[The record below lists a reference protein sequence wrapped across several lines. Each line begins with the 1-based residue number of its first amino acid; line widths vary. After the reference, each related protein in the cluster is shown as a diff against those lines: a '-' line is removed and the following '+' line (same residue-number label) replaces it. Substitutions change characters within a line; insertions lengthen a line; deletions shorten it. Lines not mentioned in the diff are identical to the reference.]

1 MTTRKRALLLNIRS
15 SCDLLSNVDLFDAGG
30 RHVMLDS
37 CSMTSVHSFEQTPP
51 ETRGLLKVQIKDL
64 GLRLEGS
71 MLEKY
76 IAQLYR
82 ELAAKG
88 LKRFHPPCY
97 LSDEWACPDRE
108 PIIGIPFYLADPK
121 LAALEQAV
129 NDIEDEREIM
139 MYLRHEAGH
148 AFNYTDDYKP
158 VPFSRQFVRH
168 IAGWYAQKHPD
179 EDFAETFAVWLT
191 PRLNWRRRYQ
201 GWTALAKLE
210 YVERTAKA
218 LGDKYPLRSVGKAEL
233 PVDEMQATI
242 EDFYRDRTAD
252 ETPAV
257 ADLPLNVDLEDLFVP
272 SAPQGTRPA
281 AEFLAEHRK
290 VIVDKITYWTG
301 VRRTLV
307 KRLVESIEKRAKEMD
322 LAVEKGRE
330 SVHLVEVVSYAT
342 TLVMNYLTRG
352 RFTEK

>member
-1 MTTRKRALLLNIRS
+1 
-15 SCDLLSNVDLFDAGG
+15 
-30 RHVMLDS
+30 
-37 CSMTSVHSFEQTPP
+37 VHSFEQTPP
-51 ETRGLLKVQIKDL
+51 EARGLLTVRIKDL

-71 MLEKY
+71 MMEKY
-76 IAQLYR
+76 INELYR

-88 LKRFHPPCY
+88 LKRFRPPCY

-148 AFNYTDDYKP
+148 AFNYAYELYATREWHELFGPFDRPYSDDYKP
-158 VPFSRQFVRH
+158 VPFSRSYVRH

-179 EDFAETFAVWLT
+179 EDFAETFAVWMT

-201 GWTALAKLE
+201 GWAALAKLE
-210 YVERTAKA
+210 YVDRVAKQLA
-218 LGDKYPLRSVGKAEL
+218 DVEPKRAIGKAEL

-242 EDFYRDRTAD
+242 EDFYRERTPD
-252 ETPAV
+252 EAPAV
-257 ADLPLNVDLEDLFVP
+257 ADLPLDVDLEDLFVP
-272 SAPQGTRPA
+272 AAPGLRPA
-281 AEFLAEHRK
+281 AEFLAQHRK
-290 VIVDKITYWTG
+290 LIVDKITYWTG

-307 KRLVESIEKRAKEMD
+307 RQLFASIEKRAKEMD
-322 LAVEKGRE
+322 LAVDSSRQEA
-330 SVHLVEVVSYAT
+330 HLVELVAYAT

>member
-1 MTTRKRALLLNIRS
+1 LQA
-15 SCDLLSNVDLFDAGG
+15 
-30 RHVMLDS
+30 
-37 CSMTSVHSFEQTPP
+37 FEHTPP
-51 ETRGLLKVQIKDL
+51 EARELLKRPIRDL
-64 GLRLEGS
+64 KLRIEGS
-71 MLEKY
+71 PLEKY
-76 IAQLYR
+76 VKQLHD
-82 ELAAKG
+82 ELQAKG
-88 LKRFHPPCY
+88 LTRFRPACY

-108 PIIGIPFYLADPK
+108 PIIGIPFYLADPRV
-121 LAALEQAV
+121 AAIERSL
-129 NDIEDEREIM
+129 NDLEDEREIL

-148 AFNYTDDYKP
+148 AFNYAYQLYDTKEWIELFGPFDRPYVDNYTP
-158 VPFSRQFVRH
+158 VPFSRRFVRH

-201 GWTALAKLE
+201 GWAALAKLE
-210 YVERTAKA
+210 YVDRTAKA
-218 LGDKYPLRSVGKAEL
+218 LGDKDPRRSVGKAEL

-242 EDFYRDRTAD
+242 EDFYRERTPD
-252 ETPAV
+252 ETPAA
-257 ADLPLNVDLEDLFVP
+257 ADLPLDVDLDDLFGP
-272 SAPQGTRPA
+272 AAPQGTRPA

-307 KRLVESIEKRAKEMD
+307 KHLVESIEKRAKEMN
-322 LAVEKGRE
+322 LAVDTARE
-330 SVHLVEVVSYAT
+330 PAHLVEVVSYAT

>member
-1 MTTRKRALLLNIRS
+1 M
-15 SCDLLSNVDLFDAGG
+15 
-30 RHVMLDS
+30 
-37 CSMTSVHSFEQTPP
+37 HSFEQTLP
-51 ETRGLLKVQIKDL
+51 EARGLLKVAIKDL
-64 GLRLEGS
+64 GLKLEGS
-71 MLEKY
+71 MLEKF

-121 LAALEQAV
+121 LSALEQAV

-148 AFNYTDDYKP
+148 AFNYAYELYATRDWHDLFGPFDRPYRDDYTP
-158 VPFSRQFVRH
+158 VPFSRGFVRH

-191 PRLNWRRRYQ
+191 PRINWRNRYR
-201 GWTALAKLE
+201 GWAALGKLE
-210 YVERTAKA
+210 YVERIAGT
-218 LGDKYPLRSVGKAEL
+218 LGDKDPKRSVGKAEL

-242 EDFYRDRTAD
+242 EEFYRERTPD
-252 ETPAV
+252 ETSAV
-257 ADLPLNVDLEDLFVP
+257 ADLSLDVDLEDLFVP
-272 SAPQGTRPA
+272 AATQDSRPA

-290 VIVDKITYWTG
+290 LMVDKITYWTG

-307 KRLVESIEKRAKEMD
+307 KRLVESLERRAKEMD
-322 LAVEKGRE
+322 LAVEKSRE
-330 SVHLVEVVSYAT
+330 LARLVEVVVYAT

>member
-1 MTTRKRALLLNIRS
+1 
-15 SCDLLSNVDLFDAGG
+15 
-30 RHVMLDS
+30 
-37 CSMTSVHSFEQTPP
+37 VHSFEQTPP
-51 ETRGLLKVQIKDL
+51 EARGLLTVRIKDL

-71 MLEKY
+71 MMEKY
-76 IAQLYR
+76 IAELYR

-88 LKRFHPPCY
+88 LKRFRPPCY

-129 NDIEDEREIM
+129 NDIEDEREIK

-148 AFNYTDDYKP
+148 AFNYAYELYATREWHELFGPFDRPYSDDYKP
-158 VPFSRQFVRH
+158 VPFSRGFVRH

-201 GWTALAKLE
+201 GWAALAKLE
-210 YVERTAKA
+210 YVERIAKA
-218 LGDKYPLRSVGKAEL
+218 LADVEPKRAIGKAEL

-242 EDFYRDRTAD
+242 EDFYRDRTPD

-257 ADLPLNVDLEDLFVP
+257 ADLPLDVDLEDLFVP
-272 SAPQGTRPA
+272 AAPAPRPA
-281 AEFLAEHRK
+281 AEFLAENRK
-290 VIVDKITYWTG
+290 LIVDKITYWTG

-307 KRLVESIEKRAKEMD
+307 RQLFASIERRAKEME
-322 LAVEKGRE
+322 LAVDSKRE
-330 SVHLVEVVSYAT
+330 PTHLVELVTYAT

>member
-1 MTTRKRALLLNIRS
+1 
-15 SCDLLSNVDLFDAGG
+15 LLS
-30 RHVMLDS
+30 
-37 CSMTSVHSFEQTPP
+37 FEHTPP
-51 ETRGLLKVQIKDL
+51 EARQLLKRPIRDL
-64 GLRLEGS
+64 GLRIEGS
-71 MLEKY
+71 PVEKY
-76 IAQLYR
+76 VKQLHE
-82 ELAAKG
+82 ELAGKG
-88 LKRFHPPCY
+88 LQRFRPACY

-129 NDIEDEREIM
+129 NDIEDEREIKL
-139 MYLRHEAGH
+139 YLRHEAGH
-148 AFNYTDDYKP
+148 AFNYAYELYATREWHELFGPFDRPYSDDYKP
-158 VPFSRQFVRH
+158 VPFSRGFVRH

-201 GWTALAKLE
+201 GWAALAKLE
-210 YVERTAKA
+210 YVERIAKA
-218 LGDKYPLRSVGKAEL
+218 LADVEPKRAIGKAEL

-242 EDFYRDRTAD
+242 EDFYRDRTPD

-257 ADLPLNVDLEDLFVP
+257 ADLPLDVDLEDLFVP
-272 SAPQGTRPA
+272 AAPGTRPA
-281 AEFLAEHRK
+281 AEFLAENRK
-290 VIVDKITYWTG
+290 LIVDKITYWTG

-307 KRLVESIEKRAKEMD
+307 RQLFASIEKRAKEME
-322 LAVEKGRE
+322 LAVDSKRE
-330 SVHLVEVVSYAT
+330 PAHLVELVTYAT

>member
-1 MTTRKRALLLNIRS
+1 
-15 SCDLLSNVDLFDAGG
+15 VY
-30 RHVMLDS
+30 
-37 CSMTSVHSFEQTPP
+37 SFEQTPP
-51 ETRGLLKVQIKDL
+51 EARGLLKVQIKDL
-64 GLRLEGS
+64 GLKLEGS

-76 IAQLYR
+76 IAALYR
-82 ELAAKG
+82 ELAAKT
-88 LKRFHPPCY
+88 LKRFRPPCY

-108 PIIGIPFYLADPK
+108 PIIGIPFYLADPN

-129 NDIEDEREIM
+129 NDLEDEREIM

-148 AFNYTDDYKP
+148 AFNYAYELYATREWRELFGPFDRPYVDDYKP
-158 VPFSRQFVRH
+158 VPFSRGFVRH

-201 GWTALAKLE
+201 GWGALAKLE
-210 YVERTAKA
+210 YVDRIAKD
-218 LGDKYPLRSVGKAEL
+218 LGDKDPLRSVGKAEL

-242 EDFYRDRTAD
+242 EDFYRERSPD
-252 ETPAV
+252 ETLAV
-257 ADLPLNVDLEDLFVP
+257 ADLPLDVDLEDLFVAAAAQD
-272 SAPQGTRPA
+272 SRPA
-281 AEFLAEHRK
+281 AEFLADHRK
-290 VIVDKITYWTG
+290 VIVDRITYWTG

-307 KRLVESIEKRAKEMD
+307 KRLVESIEKRAKELD
-322 LAVEKGRE
+322 LAVDRARE
-330 SVHLVEVVSYAT
+330 PAHLVETVVYAT

>member
-1 MTTRKRALLLNIRS
+1 MLE
-15 SCDLLSNVDLFDAGG
+15 SCTMSG
-30 RHVMLDS
+30 
-37 CSMTSVHSFEQTPP
+37 VHSFEQTPP
-51 ETRGLLKVQIKDL
+51 EARGLLKVQIKDL
-64 GLRLEGS
+64 GLKLEGS

-88 LKRFHPPCY
+88 LSRFHPPCY

-148 AFNYTDDYKP
+148 AFNYAYELYATREWHELFGPFDRAYSDDYKP
-158 VPFSRQFVRH
+158 VPFSRGFVRH

-201 GWTALAKLE
+201 GWAALAKLE
-210 YVERTAKA
+210 YVDRTAKA
-218 LGDKYPLRSVGKAEL
+218 LGDKDPRRSVGKAEL

-242 EDFYRDRTAD
+242 EEFYRERTPD

-257 ADLPLNVDLEDLFVP
+257 ADLPLDVDLDDLFGP
-272 SAPQGTRPA
+272 AAPQGSRPA

-290 VIVDKITYWTG
+290 MIVDKITYWTG

-307 KRLVESIEKRAKEMD
+307 KHLVESIEKRAKEMD
-322 LAVEKGRE
+322 LAVDTARE
-330 SVHLVEVVSYAT
+330 PAHLVEVVAYAT